1 LPYKEKTRSLASG
14 SLRFAPRWEGKM
26 QLPWVKHR
34 QKGEPVMLNW
44 LAPKVQMEDQEPLV
58 ALGATVGV
66 SLGTGVAEG
75 VPGPGVGE
83 AVALGIGVTRFTR
96 ITSTWPT

>member
-1 LPYKEKTRSLASG
+1 MLPLGRGDAHPRTGHMQSL
-14 SLRFAPRWEGKM
+14 
-26 QLPWVKHR
+26 WVKYR
-34 QKGEPVMLNW
+34 RKGESVEINW
-44 LAPKVQMEDQEPLV
+44 LAPKMQMVVQEPLV
-58 ALGATVGV
+58 ALGAGV
-66 SLGTGVAEG
+66 TDG